1 MTAAKGL
8 GGNLLEVR
16 DLTASYGRAPVVKGV
31 DLTVG
36 AAEMV
41 ALLGSNGAG
50 KTTFLRGLSGMIR
63 TAGEILLDGE
73 SVIRLG
79 PDAVTRAGLV
89 HVPQGRGILGPLSVE
104 ENLRVG
110 TLGRGERST
119 RSARV
124 ERAFDVF
131 PQLRDRR
138 TQKAGTLSGGEQQM
152 LAIGRALAAEP
163 RVLMVDEP
171 SLGLSPK
178 LTEQVLSTLARLR
191 DELGTSVLVVEQNA
205 HLVLQLADRGY
216 VMSNGEIV
224 LAGPAG
230 DLADN
235 PDVQRA
241 YLGV

>member
-1 MTAAKGL
+1 MNA
-8 GGNLLEVR
+8 LLEVR
-16 DLTASYGRAPVVKGV
+16 DLVAGYGRAPVVKGV

-63 TAGEILLDGE
+63 TSGAIRLGDQ
-73 SVIRLG
+73 SVTGLG
-79 PDAVTRAGLV
+79 PDAVSRAGLV
-89 HVPQGRGILGPLSVE
+89 HVPQGRGILGPLTVE
-104 ENLRVG
+104 ENLRAG
-110 TLGRGERST
+110 TLGRGRRST

-124 ERAFDVF
+124 ERAFDLF
-131 PQLRDRR
+131 PRLRERR

-191 DELGTSVLVVEQNA
+191 DELDTSVLVVEQNA

-216 VMSNGEIV
+216 VMSNGESV
-224 LAGPAG
+224 LDGPAA
-230 DLADN
+230 DLADH